1 MNIWELIYNNVTAPI
16 LGIISKAPEII
27 GKFVLFIIFLTIG
40 YVLGKVAYYFTKF
53 LLKNILNLNE
63 ILEKYELKSAFYGY
77 DLISILSGL
86 AKWYVYV
93 YFILLGLDASEISL
107 IHIVLPFLTNL
118 YIAIGIFLFGL
129 LVAQFAY
136 NVISKS
142 DIKEKD
148 IIREIARY
156 VITYIFF
163 VLSLDQLGLRTDI
176 FLDILRYFAIAASIS
191 FGILV
196 AIIVLARYR
205 GYIEKIIKWSARYV
219 VKNRVICIKYF

>member
-205 GYIEKIIKWSARYV
+205 GYIEKIIK
-219 VKNRVICIKYF
+219 